1 MPRPSL
7 ADAGERVPRGPPDE
21 ARGSVSYTDH
31 ERRDSQKQ
39 EVARERQRHRPFSKP
54 GNTKARC
61 GEHGKQ
67 KRKKRYIRVAPHE
80 RDLLRKKAKRAG
92 LSVSEYVRSSAV
104 YGDRP
109 VTVIDI
115 KPLARLNWKLTKHG
129 ANLNQMVKFLNTY
142 GERACDADEV
152 ARVLD
157 RETDALDKVGEAL
170 ISLRQEAEAHHVIIN
185 LDAPEYDEDEER

>member
-1 MPRPSL
+1 MESKS
-7 ADAGERVPRGPPDE
+7 
-21 ARGSVSYTDH
+21 ARI
-31 ERRDSQKQ
+31 
-39 EVARERQRHRPFSKP
+39 
-54 GNTKARC
+54 
-61 GEHGKQ
+61 
-67 KRKKRYIRVAPHE
+67 YIRVAPHE

-92 LSVSEYVRSSAV
+92 LSVSDYVRKMLIH
-104 YGDRP
+104 GDCN
-109 VTVIDI
+109 VTVISTDALDAI
-115 KPLARLNWKLTKHG
+115 DLELTRRG
-129 ANLNQMVKFLNTY
+129 TNLNQMVKFLNTY

>member
-1 MPRPSL
+1 MPENASR
-7 ADAGERVPRGPPDE
+7 ADRQTRHEVQFLIPTTRGATRRNRKSRESGSGTAHFQNRETRKRGAGNMESKS
-21 ARGSVSYTDH
+21 ARI
-31 ERRDSQKQ
+31 
-39 EVARERQRHRPFSKP
+39 
-54 GNTKARC
+54 
-61 GEHGKQ
+61 
-67 KRKKRYIRVAPHE
+67 YIRVAPHE
-80 RDLLRKKAKRAG
+80 RDLLRKKAKRAR

-104 YGDRP
+104 YGDQP

-115 KPLARLNWKLTKHG
+115 KPLVRLNWELTKHG

>member
-1 MPRPSL
+1 MLDNKTAEVHFRVTPR
-7 ADAGERVPRGPPDE
+7 
-21 ARGSVSYTDH
+21 
-31 ERRDSQKQ
+31 
-39 EVARERQRHRPFSKP
+39 
-54 GNTKARC
+54 
-61 GEHGKQ
+61 
-67 KRKKRYIRVAPHE
+67 E
-80 RDLLRKKAKRAG
+80 RDLLRKKAKRAHM
-92 LSVSEYVRSSAV
+92 SVSDYVRKMLIH
-104 YGDRP
+104 GDCN
-109 VTVIDI
+109 VTVISTDALDAI
-115 KPLARLNWKLTKHG
+115 DLELTRHG